1 MRPPFNVDVIDRYT
15 PDVLAAGHRILQTHR
30 YADTDEAHVA
40 VLLEHL
46 DPPQGAIVV
55 DNGCGVGEVSRLMR
69 LARPD
74 LRFLLVNLSHVQMA
88 ACPDTDGFLHYIGDS
103 HSLDLPD
110 ECVDAVMFSSA
121 LSQMDEAV
129 ALREAYR
136 LLMPGGVL
144 LVNEPVR
151 MHGDGAE
158 LERLL
163 ACRTL
168 PVDGLLAAVK
178 AAGFQSATWAMPAYT
193 DAHFRGLLAKDGLEH
208 LLEGVRPMI
217 VRAVKQR

>member
-55 DNGCGVGEVSRLMR
+55 DNGCGVGEVSRLMK

-103 HSLDLPD
+103 HSLDLPA

-129 ALREAYR
+129 ALREAHR

-151 MHGDGAE
+151 MAGDGAE

-168 PVDGLLAAVK
+168 PWRKLLDAIE
-178 AAGFQSATWAMPAYT
+178 AAGFDVAHWEFPSYS
-193 DAHFRGLLAKDGLEH
+193 DSHFRELLANDGLDR

-217 VRAVKQR
+217 VKASKL